1 MHQRAH
7 HRYQFLDHGGT
18 IEHVELADAN
28 RVSVPEERERV
39 LEGCVEELAYVLG
52 GGLVAVEDHYYAR
65 YRELACQEQIV
76 CKKVSG
82 GI

>member
-1 MHQRAH
+1 
-7 HRYQFLDHGGT
+7 
-18 IEHVELADAN
+18 
-28 RVSVPEERERV
+28 V

-76 CKKVSG
+76 CKKKFSAYVVRKTASTKLNRCNATHTPIG
-82 GI
+82 LLL